1 MWREILGLVA
11 VGAVLGSARLRAQS
25 PSTDVTATPAQEA
38 ELTGLYRRLLAATEA
53 HDAATLRRILAPSY
67 TFVPPAADTIFS
79 RDQRIANT
87 AADTVHAR
95 FRVDGCRTT
104 MYGQAAVGHCRY
116 TAFVPTGQADSARN
130 FLSTVVFVKQ
140 AGGWQI
146 VATHPSAVRPRQN
159 R

>member
-1 MWREILGLVA
+1 MRREILVLVTA
-11 VGAVLGSARLRAQS
+11 GAVLGSGRLSAQS
-25 PSTDVTATPAQEA
+25 TSTGVTATPTQDA

-53 HDAATLRRILAPSY
+53 HDTATLRRILAPSY

-95 FRVDGCRTT
+95 FRVEGCRTT

-140 AGGWQI
+140 AGSWQI
-146 VATHPSAVRPRQN
+146 AATHPSSVRRKQD